1 MLTTLDSLRLRFAT
15 TAVAAACLV
24 ISATTAAA
32 KKARQDPEP
41 AGDEV
46 QVLGKRSA
54 IRSDEQA
61 SDWIRIEAGT
71 EIYERPSTTSNLME
85 IVAEPTDLEILERQ
99 NGWVK
104 IQYGDW
110 LGWAAL
116 EPTDTD
122 RAASIPILYT
132 ADDERLQR
140 ARAILGLEI
149 GPSRLGPFE
158 LYTDVDDQD
167 LLALLSHVA
176 THLPDAYRQRFDLDP
191 GSQASEVVVIF
202 ASQDD
207 YLRFEAGEPDIAG
220 TGTRGY
226 TGRGISVLSVGHRDP
241 DSTVGILIHELTHLL
256 NRRMFGVHSPAWIE
270 EGLAEDLA
278 YCKVDSNGKLQLGSL
293 AGSSRREVSTSLSGR
308 YRIDTE
314 ITGGYGMLSNLL
326 NQWGD
331 PLRPPLTELVDMPWI
346 EFIQPDVRP
355 LHYAQ
360 SGFFVRFVLSSKNPS
375 HAGAFLDFLQ
385 ALSSST
391 MPQAESVWSYLS
403 EDPDKLEKAYF
414 RWLRRTAAANGL

>member
-1 MLTTLDSLRLRFAT
+1 MLPTFDSHGLRLST
-15 TAVAAACLV
+15 TAVAAACFA
-24 ISATTAAA
+24 IMATSPAAIN
-32 KKARQDPEP
+32 ARQDPKP
-41 AGDEV
+41 ADDEV

-54 IRSDEQA
+54 IRSEEQA
-61 SDWIRIEAGT
+61 HKWIRIEAGT
-71 EIYERPSTTSNLME
+71 EIHEQPSANSNLME
-85 IVAEPTDLEILERQ
+85 IVAEPTDLEILELQ
-99 NGWVK
+99 DGWVK
-104 IQYGDW
+104 IQYRGW

-116 EPTDTD
+116 DPTEID
-122 RAASIPILYT
+122 RATSIPILYT
-132 ADDERLQR
+132 ADDDRLHR
-140 ARAILGLEI
+140 ARSILGLEI
-149 GPSRLGPFE
+149 EPSRLGPFE
-158 LYTDVDDQD
+158 LFTDVDDPD
-167 LLALLSHVA
+167 LLARLSNVA

-202 ASQDD
+202 ATQAD

-226 TGRGISVLSVGHRDP
+226 TGRGISVLSVRDRDP
-241 DSTVGILIHELTHLL
+241 ASTLGILIHELTHLL
-256 NRRMFGVHSPAWIE
+256 NRRVFGLRSPAWVE

-278 YCKVDSNGKLQLGSL
+278 YCKVDSDGKLQLGSL

-326 NQWGD
+326 NRWDD

-346 EFIQPDVRP
+346 EFIQPEVRP

-360 SGFFVRFVLSSKNPS
+360 SGFFVRFVLSSRSPS
-375 HAGAFLDFLQ
+375 QSGAFLEFLQ

-391 MPQAESVWSYLS
+391 MPQSESVWSYLS
-403 EDPDKLEKAYF
+403 EDPDKIERAYF